1 MAVEIKQTLE
11 REYEIFLTAQDI
23 RNLNFAKLAKIFEK
37 DMKNEELT
45 EITGMKLLIRIEGCA
60 NVFDL
65 LVPKIEGSA
74 TCLQYNTHNIGTDL
88 TSIKDITNCLLEHIL
103 SREQKLPQN
112 FVLVGYSY
120 GSIIAIEL
128 AQKLE
133 EMNLKGRLIL
143 IDGAP
148 EHIKAMA
155 NVICPFTTLDEFQN
169 NVFLGIL
176 GLFQSAA
183 SEKFVLELN
192 KCTNTNWDE
201 KLEIFLKHVSS
212 AYSQV
217 MIDKRK
223 ALCTTIYKHLN
234 GLHEYDVTQAPKIE
248 SLIILLKPTTYSLL
262 FPQEDYGLHKI
273 TADKGKIEIHYVEG
287 NHMTIMDNEKVV
299 AAINETINS
308 IEPIKKL

>member
-1 MAVEIKQTLE
+1 MSTVAHHMPLSELGMDSMMAVEIKQTLE
-11 REYEIFLTAQDI
+11 REYEIFLSAQDI
-23 RNLNFAKLAKIFEK
+23 RDLNFAKLAKMFEK

-45 EITGMKLLIRIEGCA
+45 EITGMKLLNRISGDDQLIPDVCIKLSTKKSTTESEIFLLPGIEGCA

-65 LVPKIEGSA
+65 LVPKMEGTA

-183 SEKFVLELN
+183 SEKVYIVV
-192 KCTNTNWDE
+192 DDG
-201 KLEIFLKHVSS
+201 LK
-212 AYSQV
+212 
-217 MIDKRK
+217 
-223 ALCTTIYKHLN
+223 
-234 GLHEYDVTQAPKIE
+234 
-248 SLIILLKPTTYSLL
+248 
-262 FPQEDYGLHKI
+262 
-273 TADKGKIEIHYVEG
+273 
-287 NHMTIMDNEKVV
+287 
-299 AAINETINS
+299 
-308 IEPIKKL
+308 